1 MIILKDY
8 YSKKLSAGRLRQVYD
23 LAPDRVRRY
32 LESEIR
38 FVMEKIKP
46 GDIFLV
52 KKSLF
57 ILIFPYPLI
66 LTENEKPSMI
76 SQRGS
81 VFYEP
86 WFVI

>member
-23 LAPDRVRRY
+23 IAPDRVRRY

-46 GDIFLV
+46 GDMVLELGCGYGRV
-52 KKSLF
+52 MDKLAEK
-57 ILIFPYPLI
+57 
-66 LTENEKPSMI
+66 TEKIN
-76 SQRGS
+76 
-81 VFYEP
+81 
-86 WFVI
+86 